1 MMPPTTLWADDWQT
15 DESADC
21 VRSATVETML
31 VELSSLP
38 TYSVEFR
45 RRRDRIVER
54 LLPLADNV
62 ARRFDGRGEAYDDLV
77 QVARIGLLKAVVRF
91 DADRG
96 ASFVAFAVPTIVGH
110 VRRHFRDNGW
120 AVRVPRRHKDM
131 RSLLIMARSD
141 LCQRLH
147 RFPTTTEFADE
158 LGIDYRDI
166 VDGIAAANGYSAL
179 SIESG
184 RREADGLPS
193 ILSML
198 GGVDSGLAEIEDWEV
213 LRPALATL
221 SDRDR
226 RIIGWH
232 FFESLSQ
239 SEIGARLGISQT
251 HVSRLLARSLARLR
265 ATLLDEVG
273 VTP

>member
-38 TYSVEFR
+38 TDSVEFR

-120 AVRVPRRHKDM
+120 AVQVPRRHKDM